1 MKPSKL
7 LAALCLLAVACA
19 TRAEDDLQKRL
30 TARIRSVLPDAKVT
44 SVKPAPIAGL
54 YEIMIGP
61 SLLYM
66 TEDGKFIV
74 KGDIFDVAAK
84 HNVTMSRRAQARVE
98 GFKSLGPDSMIEFA
112 PASGQAKRTLYVFT
126 DIDCGYCRK
135 LHKDIKTLTDAGI
148 AVRYLAFPRT
158 GLNSESYNK
167 AVAVWCAPD
176 RKQALTD
183 AKNGKTVESKECPNP
198 VKDHFR
204 MGEAMGVHGT
214 PAVYLDTGEELGG
227 YIPPGEIV
235 RMLNE
240 GEI

>member
-1 MKPSKL
+1 MKSWKF
-7 LAALCLLAVACA
+7 LAVLCLLLPGLTTHAD
-19 TRAEDDLQKRL
+19 EDLQKRL
-30 TARIRSVLPDAKVT
+30 TARIRTVLPDAKVT
-44 SVKPAPIAGL
+44 SIKPAPVAGL
-54 YEIMIGP
+54 YEVLIGP

-74 KGDIFDVAAK
+74 KGDIFDVTAK
-84 HNVTMSRRAQARVE
+84 QNITMARRAQARVE
-98 GFKSLGPDSMIEFA
+98 GFKSLGADSMIEFA
-112 PASGQAKRTLYVFT
+112 PESGKPKRTLYVFT

-148 AVRYLAFPRT
+148 AVRYMAFPRT

-167 AVAVWCAPD
+167 AVSVWCAAD

-183 AKNGKTVESKECPNP
+183 AKNGKAIEAKTCPNP
-198 VKDHFR
+198 VKDQYR

-214 PAVYLDTGEELGG
+214 PAVYLDNGEELGG
-227 YIPPGEIV
+227 YIPPSEIV